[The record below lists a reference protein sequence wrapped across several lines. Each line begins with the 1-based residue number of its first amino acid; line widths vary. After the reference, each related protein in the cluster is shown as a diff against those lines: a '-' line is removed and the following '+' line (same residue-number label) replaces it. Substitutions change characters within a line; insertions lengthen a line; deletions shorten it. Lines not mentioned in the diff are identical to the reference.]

1 MAPDT
6 RRSQAALPPAVHRS
20 ALLGELE
27 SDDRQ
32 ESALW
37 VAKQHGHGIET
48 MLRVYA
54 AWADGAVVGML
65 LEDAGTSCPRCDIAL
80 EESREFFRSGRQLLR
95 AVADEVKLQVRYRID
110 QLAHHDLPVAARGQ
124 PE

>member
-6 RRSQAALPPAVHRS
+6 RRSKAALPPAVHRS

-32 ESALW
+32 ESA
-37 VAKQHGHGIET
+37 VGATQHGHGIET

-54 AWADGAVVGML
+54 AWAEGAV
-65 LEDAGTSCPRCDIAL
+65 EADIAAIRRAMSARPTKL
-80 EESREFFRSGRQLLR
+80 RQATLAVDLAVES
-95 AVADEVKLQVRYRID
+95 
-110 QLAHHDLPVAARGQ
+110 P
-124 PE
+124 